1 MTKQYT
7 LQELEQAAESDKL
20 DQIMTEQNMTIEEG
34 GTVIPR
40 KWAELKEFDRATFDI
55 KEYQKTL

>member
-1 MTKQYT
+1 MTRQYT

-20 DQIMTEQNMTIEEG
+20 DQIMVQKNMTIEEG
-34 GTVIPR
+34 DPVIPR

-55 KEYQKTL
+55 KEYQKSL